1 MKRICIIIACLLFVP
16 VISSFNDGNNSRINS
31 PYQAGE
37 NLTFLIHYGFING
50 GKVSLSINND
60 SILGKKV
67 YHVVI
72 DAKTTGIA
80 EVLYKVRDIYE
91 SYIDPS
97 TDLPVKAIR
106 NISEGRYK
114 RYNEVLFDH
123 ESRTDSSL
131 VYSQTSG
138 LQVVPKNIH
147 DILSGFF
154 YLRKYYLPNDLD
166 QGEIIHILTYFTDE
180 LFSLDIRYK
189 GIETIRT
196 KLGKVECYRFDPVTE
211 VGRLFKTENDMSI
224 WFSKDKNFLPVRIRF
239 DIYIG
244 SVKMDLI
251 GYQGIKYSF
260 ESLIKHAR

>member
-1 MKRICIIIACLLFVP
+1 MKRTCIILACLLLAP
-16 VISSFNDGNNSRINS
+16 VIFSFKKYDNEQSDS
-31 PYQAGE
+31 PYKAGE
-37 NLTFLIHYGFING
+37 NLTYLIHYGFING
-50 GKVSLSINND
+50 GKVFLGINND
-60 SILGKKV
+60 SILDKKA

-72 DAKTTGIA
+72 EAKTTGIA
-80 EVLYKVRDIYE
+80 DVLYKVRDTYE

-154 YLRKYYLPNDLD
+154 YMRKYYITNDINKGD
-166 QGEIIHILTYFTDE
+166 TIHIKTYFTDE
-180 LFSLDIRYK
+180 LFPLFICYK
-189 GIETIRT
+189 GTETIRT

-239 DIYIG
+239 DIYVG
-244 SVKMDLI
+244 SVKVDLI
-251 GYQGIKYSF
+251 EYKGIKHDF
-260 ESLIKHAR
+260 ESLIK